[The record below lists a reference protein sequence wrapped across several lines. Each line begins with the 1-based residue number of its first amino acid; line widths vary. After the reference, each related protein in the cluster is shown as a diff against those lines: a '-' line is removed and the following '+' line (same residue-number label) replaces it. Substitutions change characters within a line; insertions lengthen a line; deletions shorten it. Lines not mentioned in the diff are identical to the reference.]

1 MAWYRQF
8 DWLLIICW
16 VLLFSAGLVA
26 IYSATLGPVS
36 QFLPSYI
43 KGNFLNQI
51 IWIAVSL
58 IALAAIQFTNPRT
71 FQQISYALYVICI
84 ILAIAT
90 VIWGTEAGGARRWLV
105 IGGLRFQI
113 SEMLKLAT
121 ILAVANYLTSRRD
134 ISAEHIGSAL
144 FAVVLMII
152 PAVIIILQNDTGTAL
167 VLLALIPVMLFWSG
181 LPYGISLFL
190 ISPAII
196 AYFAIIN
203 WKLGV
208 AATIVLSIAIFF
220 IQKRPWLT
228 SSAFILGNLVVV
240 GVQLALYQILK
251 PHQQARIEA
260 FVNPALDPQGAGWNV
275 LQAKTAI
282 GSGGLWGKGFLEGTQ
297 TQLRFLPE
305 QWTDFIFPVIAEEF
319 GFIGAGLLLLVFTI
333 LLLRLLSNAG
343 EHRHPFAQLVIVGVA
358 MTFFVHLL
366 INLGSAMG
374 LFPIIGLPLPF
385 VSYGGSAFLSYTV
398 MLAICINFH
407 FFKREFSIYS
417 STSRA

>member
-8 DWLLIICW
+8 DWLLVICW
-16 VLLFSAGLVA
+16 VLLFVAGLVA

-36 QFLPSYI
+36 EFLPANI
-43 KGNFLNQI
+43 QQNFLNQI
-51 IWIAVSL
+51 IWILISILMLVS
-58 IALAAIQFTNPRT
+58 IQFTNPRT
-71 FQQISYALYVICI
+71 FQQISYILYAVCL

-90 VIWGTEAGGARRWLV
+90 VMWGVEAGGARRWLV
-105 IGGLRFQI
+105 IGSIRFQI

-144 FAVVLMII
+144 VAVALMVVPSI
-152 PAVIIILQNDTGTAL
+152 IIILQNDTGTAL
-167 VLLALIPVMLFWSG
+167 VLLSIIPVMLFWSG

-196 AYFAIIN
+196 AYASVIN
-203 WKLGV
+203 WKIGV
-208 AATIVLSIAIFF
+208 IVTLILTVAIFF
-220 IQKRPWLT
+220 IQKRLWLT
-228 SSAFILGNLVVV
+228 TSALVVGNLVVV
-240 GVQLALYQILK
+240 GVQVALYQILR

-260 FVNPALDPQGAGWNV
+260 FVNPSLDPQGAGWNV

-305 QWTDFIFPVIAEEF
+305 QWTDFIFPVFAEEF
-319 GFIGAGLLLLVFTI
+319 GFMGAGALLLVFSI
-333 LLLRLLSNAG
+333 MLFRLLNIAAD
-343 EHRHPFAQLVIVGVA
+343 HKHPFAQLVVVGVA
-358 MTFFVHLL
+358 TIFFAHLV

-374 LFPIIGLPLPF
+374 LLPVIGLPLPF
-385 VSYGGSAFLSYTV
+385 TSYGGSAFLSFSI
-398 MLAICINFH
+398 MLAICLNFDLN
-407 FFKREFSIYS
+407 KREFSIYN
-417 STSRA
+417 

>member
-8 DWLLIICW
+8 DWVIVTCW
-16 VLLFSAGLVA
+16 ILLFTAGLIA

-36 QFLPSYI
+36 QFLPAYI
-43 KGNFLNQI
+43 QNNFLNQVV
-51 IWIAVSL
+51 WIGISIGAL
-58 IALAAIQFTNPRT
+58 ISIQFTSPRT
-71 FQQISYALYVICI
+71 FQQISYVLYVICI

-90 VIWGTEAGGARRWLV
+90 VIWGTEAGGAKRWLV
-105 IGGLRFQI
+105 VGGLRFQI

-144 FAVVLMII
+144 VAVILMVI
-152 PAVIIILQNDTGTAL
+152 PSIIIILQNDTGTAL
-167 VLLALIPVMLFWSG
+167 VLLAIIPVMLFWSG

-196 AYFAIIN
+196 AYFTVIN
-203 WKLGV
+203 WKLGIL
-208 AATIVLSIAIFF
+208 ATIILTIAIFS

-228 SSAFILGNLVVV
+228 SAALIAGILVVI
-240 GVQLALYQILK
+240 GMQFALNQVLK

-260 FVNPALDPQGAGWNV
+260 FVNPAMDPQGAGWNV

-282 GSGGLWGKGFLEGTQ
+282 GSGGIWGKGFLEGTQ

-319 GFIGAGLLLLVFTI
+319 GFIGAGFLVLVFAI
-333 LLLRLLSNAG
+333 LFLRLLNIAG
-343 EHRHPFAQLVIVGVA
+343 EHRHPFAQLVIVGVT
-358 MTFFVHLL
+358 MTFFTHLV

-374 LFPIIGLPLPF
+374 LFPVIGLPLPF
-385 VSYGGSAFLSYTV
+385 VSYGGSAFLSYSI
-398 MLAICINFH
+398 MLAICLNMDFY
-407 FFKREFSIYS
+407 KREFSIYS
-417 STSRA
+417 

>member
-1 MAWYRQF
+1 MVWYRQF

-16 VLLFSAGLVA
+16 ILLFSAGLVA

-36 QFLPSYI
+36 QFLPAYI
-43 KGNFLNQI
+43 QGNFLNQVA
-51 IWIAVSL
+51 WIGISI
-58 IALAAIQFTNPRT
+58 IALATIQFTNPRT

-90 VIWGTEAGGARRWLV
+90 VIWGVEAGGARRWLV
-105 IGGLRFQI
+105 VGGLRFQI

-144 FAVVLMII
+144 VAVVLMII
-152 PAVIIILQNDTGTAL
+152 PAIIIILQNDTGTAL

-190 ISPAII
+190 ISPAIV
-196 AYFAIIN
+196 AYFAVIN

-208 AATIVLSIAIFF
+208 AATIVLTIAVFF

-228 SSAFILGNLVVV
+228 SSAFILGNLVVI

-282 GSGGLWGKGFLEGTQ
+282 GSGGFWGKGFLEGTQ

-374 LFPIIGLPLPF
+374 LFPVIGLPLPF
-385 VSYGGSAFLSYTV
+385 VSYGGSAFLSYSI

-417 STSRA
+417 

>member
-417 STSRA
+417 

>member
-16 VLLFSAGLVA
+16 VLLFSAGLIA

-36 QFLPSYI
+36 QFLPAYI
-43 KGNFLNQI
+43 QGNFLNQI
-51 IWIAVSL
+51 IWIGVSM
-58 IALAAIQFTNPRT
+58 IALASIQFTSPRT
-71 FQQISYALYVICI
+71 FQQISYALYLLCI

-90 VIWGTEAGGARRWLV
+90 VIWGVEAGGARRWLV

-144 FAVVLMII
+144 VAVVLMVI
-152 PAVIIILQNDTGTAL
+152 PAIIIILQNDTGTAL

-196 AYFAIIN
+196 AYFSVID
-203 WKLGV
+203 WRLGV
-208 AATIVLSIAIFF
+208 VAVILLTIAIFF

-228 SSAFILGNLVVV
+228 SSAFILGNLVVI
-240 GVQLALYQILK
+240 GVQVALYQILK

-260 FVNPALDPQGAGWNV
+260 FVNPALDPQGVGWNV

-305 QWTDFIFPVIAEEF
+305 QWTDFIFPVFAEEF
-319 GFIGAGLLLLVFTI
+319 GFVGAGLLLLVFAI
-333 LLLRLLSNAG
+333 LLMRLLGIAG

-358 MTFFVHLL
+358 MTFLVHLV

-374 LFPIIGLPLPF
+374 LFPVIGLPLPF
-385 VSYGGSAFLSYTV
+385 VSYGGSAFLSYSI
-398 MLAICINFH
+398 MLAICLNFH
-407 FFKREFSIYS
+407 FYKREFSIYS
-417 STSRA
+417 

>member
-1 MAWYRQF
+1 MACYRQF
-8 DWLLIICW
+8 DWVIVTCW
-16 VLLFSAGLVA
+16 ILLFTAGLIA

-36 QFLPSYI
+36 QFLPAYI
-43 KGNFLNQI
+43 QNNFLNQVV
-51 IWIAVSL
+51 WIGISIGAL
-58 IALAAIQFTNPRT
+58 ISIQFTSPRT
-71 FQQISYALYVICI
+71 FQQISYVLYVICI

-90 VIWGTEAGGARRWLV
+90 VIWGTEAGGAKRWLV
-105 IGGLRFQI
+105 VGGLRFQI

-144 FAVVLMII
+144 VAVILMVI
-152 PAVIIILQNDTGTAL
+152 PSIIIILQNDTGTAL
-167 VLLALIPVMLFWSG
+167 VLLAIIPVMLFWSG

-196 AYFAIIN
+196 AYFTVIN
-203 WKLGV
+203 WKLGIL
-208 AATIVLSIAIFF
+208 ATIILTIAIFF

-228 SSAFILGNLVVV
+228 SAALIAGILVVI
-240 GVQLALYQILK
+240 GMQFALNQVLK

-260 FVNPALDPQGAGWNV
+260 FVNPAMDPQGAGWNV

-282 GSGGLWGKGFLEGTQ
+282 GSGGIWGKGFLEGTQ

-319 GFIGAGLLLLVFTI
+319 GFIGAGFLVLVFAI
-333 LLLRLLSNAG
+333 LFLRLLNIAG
-343 EHRHPFAQLVIVGVA
+343 EHRHPFAQLVIVGVT
-358 MTFFVHLL
+358 MTFFTHLV

-374 LFPIIGLPLPF
+374 LFPVIGLPLPF
-385 VSYGGSAFLSYTV
+385 VSYGGSAFLSYSI
-398 MLAICINFH
+398 MLAICLNMDFY
-407 FFKREFSIYS
+407 KREFSIYS
-417 STSRA
+417 

>member
-8 DWLLIICW
+8 DWVIVTCW
-16 VLLFSAGLVA
+16 ILLFTAGLIA

-36 QFLPSYI
+36 QFLPAYI
-43 KGNFLNQI
+43 QNNFLNQVV
-51 IWIAVSL
+51 WIGISIGAL
-58 IALAAIQFTNPRT
+58 ISIQFTSPRT
-71 FQQISYALYVICI
+71 FQQISYVLYVICI

-90 VIWGTEAGGARRWLV
+90 VIWGTEAGGAKRWLV
-105 IGGLRFQI
+105 VGGLRFQI

-144 FAVVLMII
+144 VAVILMVI
-152 PAVIIILQNDTGTAL
+152 PSIIIILQNDTGTAL
-167 VLLALIPVMLFWSG
+167 VLLAIIPVMLFWSG

-196 AYFAIIN
+196 AYFTVIN
-203 WKLGV
+203 WKLGIL
-208 AATIVLSIAIFF
+208 ATIILTIAIFS

-228 SSAFILGNLVVV
+228 SAALIAGILVVI
-240 GVQLALYQILK
+240 GMQFALNQVLK
-251 PHQQARIEA
+251 PHQKARIEA
-260 FVNPALDPQGAGWNV
+260 FVNPAMDPQGAGWNV

-282 GSGGLWGKGFLEGTQ
+282 GSGGIWGKGFLEGTQ

-319 GFIGAGLLLLVFTI
+319 GFIGAGFLVLVFAI
-333 LLLRLLSNAG
+333 LFLRLLNIAG
-343 EHRHPFAQLVIVGVA
+343 EHRHPFAQLVIVGVT
-358 MTFFVHLL
+358 MTFFTHLV

-374 LFPIIGLPLPF
+374 LFPVIGLPLPF
-385 VSYGGSAFLSYTV
+385 VSYGGSAFLSYSI
-398 MLAICINFH
+398 MLAICLNMDFY
-407 FFKREFSIYS
+407 KREFSIYS
-417 STSRA
+417 

>member
-36 QFLPSYI
+36 QFLPAYI
-43 KGNFLNQI
+43 QGNFLNQI
-51 IWIAVSL
+51 SWIGISI
-58 IALAAIQFTNPRT
+58 IALATIQFTNPRT

-90 VIWGTEAGGARRWLV
+90 VIWGVEAGGARRWLV
-105 IGGLRFQI
+105 VGGLRFQI

-121 ILAVANYLTSRRD
+121 ILVVANYLTSRRD

-144 FAVVLMII
+144 VAVVLMII
-152 PAVIIILQNDTGTAL
+152 PAIIIIMQNDTGTAL

-190 ISPAII
+190 ISPAIV
-196 AYFAIIN
+196 AYFAVIN

-208 AATIVLSIAIFF
+208 AATIILSIAVFF

-228 SSAFILGNLVVV
+228 SSAFILGNLVVI
-240 GVQLALYQILK
+240 GVQVALYQILK

-282 GSGGLWGKGFLEGTQ
+282 GSGGFWGKGFLEGTQ

-319 GFIGAGLLLLVFTI
+319 GFIGAGLLLFVFTI

-358 MTFFVHLL
+358 MTFFAHLL

-374 LFPIIGLPLPF
+374 LFPVIGLPLPF
-385 VSYGGSAFLSYTV
+385 VSYGGSAFLSYSI
-398 MLAICINFH
+398 MLAICINLH
-407 FFKREFSIYS
+407 FYKRDFSIYS
-417 STSRA
+417 

>member
-8 DWLLIICW
+8 DWLLIFCW

-43 KGNFLNQI
+43 QGNFLNQVV
-51 IWIAVSL
+51 WIGISV
-58 IALAAIQFTNPRT
+58 IALAAIQFTSPRT
-71 FQQISYALYVICI
+71 FQQISYALYVLCI

-144 FAVVLMII
+144 VAVVLMII
-152 PAVIIILQNDTGTAL
+152 PSIIIILQNDTGTAL
-167 VLLALIPVMLFWSG
+167 VLLAIIPVMLFWSG

-196 AYFAIIN
+196 AYFSIID
-203 WKLGV
+203 WRLGV
-208 AATIVLSIAIFF
+208 LATILLTVAIFF

-228 SSAFILGNLVVV
+228 SSAFIVGNLVVI
-240 GVQLALYQILK
+240 GVHLALNQILK

-319 GFIGAGLLLLVFTI
+319 GFVGAGLLLLVFAI
-333 LLLRLLSNAG
+333 MLLRLLAIAG
-343 EHRHPFAQLVIVGVA
+343 EHRHPFAQLVLVGVA
-358 MTFFVHLL
+358 MTFFVHLV

-374 LFPIIGLPLPF
+374 LFPVIGLPLPF
-385 VSYGGSAFLSYTV
+385 VSYGGSAFLSYSI
-398 MLAICINFH
+398 MLAICLNLH
-407 FFKREFSIYS
+407 FYKRDFSIYS
-417 STSRA
+417 

>member
-16 VLLFSAGLVA
+16 VLLFTAGLVA

-36 QFLPSYI
+36 QFLPDYI
-43 KGNFLNQI
+43 QKNFLNQVA
-51 IWIAVSL
+51 WIGISI
-58 IALAAIQFTNPRT
+58 IALVAIQFTSPRT
-71 FQQISYALYVICI
+71 FQQISYALYIICI

-90 VIWGTEAGGARRWLV
+90 VIWGTEAGGAKRWLV

-134 ISAEHIGSAL
+134 ISTEHIGSAL
-144 FAVVLMII
+144 VAVVLMLI
-152 PAVIIILQNDTGTAL
+152 PSIIIILQNDTGTAL
-167 VLLALIPVMLFWSG
+167 ILLAIIPVMLFWSG

-196 AYFAIIN
+196 AYFTVIN

-208 AATIVLSIAIFF
+208 LATLVLSIAIFF
-220 IQKRPWLT
+220 IQKWPWLT
-228 SSAFILGNLVVV
+228 SSAFIAGILVVI
-240 GVQLALYQILK
+240 GVQVALYQVLK

-319 GFIGAGLLLLVFTI
+319 GFIGAGFLLLVFAV
-333 LLLRLLSNAG
+333 LLLRLLNIAG
-343 EHRHPFAQLVIVGVA
+343 EHRHPFAQLVIVGVT
-358 MTFFVHLL
+358 MTFFAHLV

-374 LFPIIGLPLPF
+374 LFPVIGLPLPF
-385 VSYGGSAFLSYTV
+385 VSYGGSAFLSYSI
-398 MLAICINFH
+398 MLAICLNFD
-407 FFKREFSIYS
+407 FYKREFSIYS
-417 STSRA
+417 

>member
-8 DWLLIICW
+8 DWLLTLCW
-16 VLLFSAGLVA
+16 ILLFSAGLVA

-43 KGNFLNQI
+43 QGNFPNQL
-51 IWIAVSL
+51 IWIGISIVAV
-58 IALAAIQFTNPRT
+58 AAIQFTSPRT
-71 FQQISYALYVICI
+71 FQQISYALYILCL

-90 VIWGTEAGGARRWLV
+90 VIWGVEAGGARRWLV
-105 IGGLRFQI
+105 VGGLRFQI

-121 ILAVANYLTSRRD
+121 IMAVANYLTSRRD
-134 ISAEHIGSAL
+134 ISAEYIGAAL
-144 FAVVLMII
+144 VAVVLMII
-152 PAVIIILQNDTGTAL
+152 PAIIIILQNDTGTAL

-181 LPYGISLFL
+181 LPYGICLFL

-196 AYFAIIN
+196 GYFAVID
-203 WKLGV
+203 WRMGLLASV
-208 AATIVLSIAIFF
+208 VLAIAVFF
-220 IQKRPWLT
+220 IQKRFWLT
-228 SSAFILGNLVVV
+228 STAFIVGKLTVI
-240 GVQLALYQILK
+240 GVQVSLYQILK

-319 GFIGAGLLLLVFTI
+319 GFAGAGLLLLVFAI
-333 LLLRLLSNAG
+333 LLLRLLSIAG
-343 EHRHPFAQLVIVGVA
+343 EHKHPFAQLVIVGVA
-358 MTFFVHLL
+358 MTFLVHLI

-374 LFPIIGLPLPF
+374 LFPVIGLPLPF
-385 VSYGGSAFLSYTV
+385 VSYGGSAFLSYSI
-398 MLAICINFH
+398 MLAICLNFH
-407 FFKREFSIYS
+407 FYKRKFSIYS
-417 STSRA
+417 

>member
-1 MAWYRQF
+1 
-8 DWLLIICW
+8 
-16 VLLFSAGLVA
+16 
-26 IYSATLGPVS
+26 
-36 QFLPSYI
+36 
-43 KGNFLNQI
+43 
-51 IWIAVSL
+51 
-58 IALAAIQFTNPRT
+58 
-71 FQQISYALYVICI
+71 
-84 ILAIAT
+84 
-90 VIWGTEAGGARRWLV
+90 
-105 IGGLRFQI
+105 
-113 SEMLKLAT
+113 
-121 ILAVANYLTSRRD
+121 
-134 ISAEHIGSAL
+134 
-144 FAVVLMII
+144 VLMVI
-152 PAVIIILQNDTGTAL
+152 PAIIIILQNDTGTAL

-190 ISPAII
+190 ISPAIV
-196 AYFAIIN
+196 AYFAVIN

-208 AATIVLSIAIFF
+208 AATIVLTIAIFF

-228 SSAFILGNLVVV
+228 GSAFVVGNLVVV
-240 GVQLALYQILK
+240 GVQLALNQILK

-319 GFIGAGLLLLVFTI
+319 GFIGAGLLLLVFAI

-343 EHRHPFAQLVIVGVA
+343 ELRHPFAQLVIVGIA

-374 LFPIIGLPLPF
+374 LFPVIGLPLPF
-385 VSYGGSAFLSYTV
+385 VSYGGSAFLSYSI

-407 FFKREFSIYS
+407 FFKREFSIY
-417 STSRA
+417 T

>member
-16 VLLFSAGLVA
+16 ILLFSAGLIA

-36 QFLPSYI
+36 QFLPAYI
-43 KGNFLNQI
+43 QGNFLNQVA
-51 IWIAVSL
+51 WIGISI
-58 IALAAIQFTNPRT
+58 IALATIQFTNPRT

-90 VIWGTEAGGARRWLV
+90 VIWGVEAGGARRWLV
-105 IGGLRFQI
+105 VGGLRFQI

-144 FAVVLMII
+144 VAVVLMTI
-152 PAVIIILQNDTGTAL
+152 PAIIIILQNDTGTAL

-190 ISPAII
+190 ISPAIV
-196 AYFAIIN
+196 AYFAVIN
-203 WKLGV
+203 WQLGV
-208 AATIVLSIAIFF
+208 AATIVLTIAVFF

-228 SSAFILGNLVVV
+228 GSAFIVGNLVVV
-240 GVQLALYQILK
+240 GVQVALYQILK
-251 PHQQARIEA
+251 PHQQSRIEA

-282 GSGGLWGKGFLEGTQ
+282 GSGGFWGKGFLEGTQ

-374 LFPIIGLPLPF
+374 LFPVIGLPLPF
-385 VSYGGSAFLSYTV
+385 VSYGGSAFLSYSI

-417 STSRA
+417 

>member
-36 QFLPSYI
+36 QFLPTYI
-43 KGNFLNQI
+43 QGNFLNQI
-51 IWIAVSL
+51 AWIGISI

-144 FAVVLMII
+144 VAVVLMVI
-152 PAVIIILQNDTGTAL
+152 PAIIIILQNDTGTAL

-190 ISPAII
+190 ISPAIV
-196 AYFAIIN
+196 AYFAVIN
-203 WKLGV
+203 WKFGV
-208 AATIVLSIAIFF
+208 AATIVLTIAIFF

-228 SSAFILGNLVVV
+228 SSAFVVGNLVVV

-343 EHRHPFAQLVIVGVA
+343 EHRHPFAQLVIVGIA

-374 LFPIIGLPLPF
+374 LFPVIGLPLPF
-385 VSYGGSAFLSYTV
+385 VSYGGSAFLSYSI

-407 FFKREFSIYS
+407 FFKREFSIY
-417 STSRA
+417 T

>member
-8 DWLLIICW
+8 NWLLIICW

-36 QFLPSYI
+36 QFLPDYI
-43 KGNFLNQI
+43 QNNFLNQI
-51 IWIAVSL
+51 TWIGASILVL
-58 IALAAIQFTNPRT
+58 VAIQFTGPRT
-71 FQQISYALYVICI
+71 FQQISYLFYIICI

-90 VIWGTEAGGARRWLV
+90 VFWGTEAGGARRWLV
-105 IGGLRFQI
+105 IGGFRFQI

-121 ILAVANYLTSRRD
+121 ILVVANYLTSRRD

-144 FAVVLMII
+144 VAVVLMII
-152 PAVIIILQNDTGTAL
+152 PSIIIILQNDTGTAL

-196 AYFAIIN
+196 AYFTVID

-208 AATIVLSIAIFF
+208 ITILILTTAIFF

-228 SSAFILGNLVVV
+228 VSSIIMGVLVVI
-240 GVQLALYQILK
+240 GVQVALYQVLK

-319 GFIGAGLLLLVFTI
+319 GFMGAGFLLLVFAVF
-333 LLLRLLSNAG
+333 LLRLLKAAG
-343 EHRHPFAQLVIVGVA
+343 EHKNPFAQLVIVGVT
-358 MTFFVHLL
+358 MTFFVHLI

-374 LFPIIGLPLPF
+374 LFPVIGLPLPF
-385 VSYGGSAFLSYTV
+385 VSYGGSAFLSYSI
-398 MLAICINFH
+398 MLAICLNFD
-407 FFKREFSIYS
+407 FYKREFSIYS
-417 STSRA
+417 

>member
-16 VLLFSAGLVA
+16 ILLFSAGLVA

-36 QFLPSYI
+36 QFLPAYI
-43 KGNFLNQI
+43 QGNFLNQVA
-51 IWIAVSL
+51 WIGISI
-58 IALAAIQFTNPRT
+58 IALATIQFTNPRT

-90 VIWGTEAGGARRWLV
+90 VIWGVEAGGARRWLV
-105 IGGLRFQI
+105 VGGLRFQI

-144 FAVVLMII
+144 VAVVLMII
-152 PAVIIILQNDTGTAL
+152 PAIIIILQNDTGTAL

-190 ISPAII
+190 ISPAIV
-196 AYFAIIN
+196 AYFAVIN

-208 AATIVLSIAIFF
+208 AATIVLTIAVFF

-228 SSAFILGNLVVV
+228 SSAFILGNLVVI
-240 GVQLALYQILK
+240 GVQVALYQILK
-251 PHQQARIEA
+251 PHQQSRIEA

-282 GSGGLWGKGFLEGTQ
+282 GSGGFWGKGFLEGTQ

-374 LFPIIGLPLPF
+374 LFPVIGLPLPF
-385 VSYGGSAFLSYTV
+385 VSYGGSAFLSYSI

-417 STSRA
+417 

>member
-36 QFLPSYI
+36 RFLPDYI
-43 KGNFLNQI
+43 QNNFLNQI
-51 IWIAVSL
+51 IWIAISIFAL
-58 IALAAIQFTNPRT
+58 IAIQFTNPRT
-71 FQQISYALYVICI
+71 FQQISYVLYIICI

-121 ILAVANYLTSRRD
+121 ILVVANYLTSRRD

-144 FAVVLMII
+144 VAIVLMII
-152 PAVIIILQNDTGTAL
+152 PSIIIILQNDTGTAL
-167 VLLALIPVMLFWSG
+167 VLLAIIPVMLFWSG
-181 LPYGISLFL
+181 LPYGISLFM
-190 ISPAII
+190 ISPAIV
-196 AYFAIIN
+196 AYFTVIN

-208 AATIVLSIAIFF
+208 IAAVILTIGIFF
-220 IQKRPWLT
+220 IQKRPWLFV
-228 SSAFILGNLVVV
+228 SAFIVGIMVVV
-240 GVQLALYQILK
+240 GVQVALHQVLK

-319 GFIGAGLLLLVFTI
+319 GFMGAGFVLLLFAV
-333 LLLRLLSNAG
+333 LLLRLLNTAG
-343 EHRHPFAQLVIVGVA
+343 EHRHPFAQLVIVGVT
-358 MTFFVHLL
+358 MTFLVQLM
-366 INLGSAMG
+366 INLGSATG
-374 LFPIIGLPLPF
+374 LFPVIGLPLPF
-385 VSYGGSAFLSYTV
+385 VSYGGSAFLSYSI
-398 MLAICINFH
+398 MLAICLNFH
-407 FFKREFSIYS
+407 FYRREFSIYS
-417 STSRA
+417 